1 LPVEVRYYR
10 SDTHTVN
17 GLTAY
22 ILGLAQSALGT
33 YREIIFSDPE
43 AYLPGYWGIRVW
55 KRSAA
60 GVETEITPGYA
71 VAVVSRTVSGV
82 GLQSAV
88 WTPPATPLAP
98 TDCIVVGVYMDVDNP
113 PATLVD
119 TWVSE
124 QLGVAGLEAAPWTV
138 HYYTY
143 RATRTPYYTTVLRYY
158 WGDSTYN
165 SRIENFTTT
174 TVPPV
179 IVKKP
184 IMNGLV
190 YIE

>member
-1 LPVEVRYYR
+1 
-10 SDTHTVN
+10 
-17 GLTAY
+17 LTAY
-22 ILGLAQSALGT
+22 ILGTAQSVLST
-33 YREIIFSDPE
+33 YKEIIFWDPE

-71 VAVVSRTVSGV
+71 VAVVTREVSGG
-82 GLQSAV
+82 GLQSAS

-98 TDCIVVGVYMDVDNP
+98 TDCIVVRVYMDVVNP

-124 QLGVAGLEAAPWTV
+124 QLGAVGLEAAPWAV

-143 RATRTPYYTTVLRYY
+143 RTTRTPLYTTILRYY

-165 SRIENFTTT
+165 SRIENFTYTA
-174 TVPPV
+174 VPPI